1 MREREV
7 SRDMIMNL
15 LMRKIELEF
24 LCNAQADD
32 ARGTGYT
39 GGSWQVIN

>member
-7 SRDMIMNL
+7 SRDKIMNL

-24 LCNAQADD
+24 FGNAQAD
-32 ARGTGYT
+32 YT
-39 GGSWQVIN
+39 RRTDDTPELQLDL